1 MIVQQQ
7 QPIIADAT
15 NDWIGS
21 SNQDDP
27 QFSLANFLSFVQS
40 KGITVTA
47 NHIDSWGANTFARYN
62 IHHYAFPNGDK
73 NFRFWAAGPTTCWF
87 DFTAPISGTC
97 ELKYGNNSDQTRI
110 YLNNFTNYIDRIGP
124 GNGST
129 FTSKTH
135 TFSVT
140 QGDTIRLE
148 EYLLSLS
155 YYYHI
160 KFTP

>member
-27 QFSLANFLSFVQS
+27 QFTLANFLSFVQS
-40 KGITVTA
+40 KGITVTGS
-47 NHIDSWGANTFARYN
+47 NTINSWNNYPN
-62 IHHYAFPNGDK
+62 IGLYVFPNGDK
-73 NFRFWAAGPTTCWF
+73 NFRFWASGQTTCWL

-97 ELKYGNNSDQTRI
+97 ELKYGNNLDQTRI

-124 GNGST
+124 GNNST

-148 EYLLSLS
+148 EYQLSVS
-155 YYYHI
+155 YFYHI